1 LGQLAM
7 DGFFGFSG
15 FSGFSGFGVEVRRF
29 AVQARQEPKVRLRRT
44 SRLAFPRVGVIR
56 RAGTYRR

>member
-1 LGQLAM
+1 M